1 MEWGKQSEF
10 MVEMQFAI
18 LVKSNSTFNIL
29 MVPIVFIPF
38 FGQLIIVLSLLKK
51 EAFRKTTSVGILF
64 CALPVILVLIGGV
77 FVGKF
82 KMIISSLPF
91 FVFSY
96 LYFRTAKMVQIN
108 K

>member
-38 FGQLIIVLSLLKK
+38 FGQLIVLSLLKK
-51 EAFRKTTSVGILF
+51 EAFRKTTSIGIIF

-96 LYFRTAKMVQIN
+96 LYFKTAKMVQIN